1 MKIVDKCVDSIIVP
15 SIVLP
20 MVAWENAK
28 NIASKVLG
36 ASAEQVALL
45 WNSRILGFVSLK
57 SSLNELRIQAKSR
70 SDKLITKL
78 REEKITEL
86 AKLVNSANFG
96 AENKLYRWGLEQALI
111 EAGQK
116 CEQAMK
122 VKLDNKTSKT
132 LKDKSLWSEYITSLE
147 ANAIKAFESEFEAKT
162 ARAFELANK
171 THDSMKKIKGVK
183 DEISAKKHNRTRS
196 FTKR

>member
-1 MKIVDKCVDSIIVP
+1 MKIVDKCVDKVLAP

-20 MVAWENAK
+20 ALAWERVK
-28 NIASKVLG
+28 NVASKVLG
-36 ASAEQVALL
+36 ASTEQFRLL

-70 SDKLITKL
+70 SDELITKL

-116 CEQAMK
+116 CEQAMQ
-122 VKLDNKTSKT
+122 VKLDKHTSKT

-147 ANAIKAFESEFEAKT
+147 ANAIKAFESEFEANKI
-162 ARAFELANK
+162 RAFELANK
-171 THDSMKKIKGVK
+171 THNSMEKIRGL
-183 DEISAKKHNRTRS
+183 
-196 FTKR
+196 

>member
-1 MKIVDKCVDSIIVP
+1 MKIIDKCVDSIIVP
-15 SIVLP
+15 SVVLP
-20 MVAWENAK
+20 MVAWERAK
-28 NIASKVLG
+28 NIASKALS
-36 ASAEQVALL
+36 ASTEQFRLL

-70 SDKLITKL
+70 SDELITKL
-78 REEKITEL
+78 REQKTDEL

-132 LKDKSLWSEYITSLE
+132 LKDKSSWSEYIASLE
-147 ANAIKAFESEFEAKT
+147 ANAIKAFESEFETKT

-171 THDSMKKIKGVK
+171 THNSMKKLRG
-183 DEISAKKHNRTRS
+183 
-196 FTKR
+196 

>member
-15 SIVLP
+15 SVVLP
-20 MVAWENAK
+20 ALAWERVK
-28 NIASKVLG
+28 NVASKVLG
-36 ASAEQVALL
+36 ASTEQFRLL

-78 REEKITEL
+78 REQKIAEL

-96 AENKLYRWGLEQALI
+96 AENRLYRWGLEQALI

-147 ANAIKAFESEFEAKT
+147 TNAIKAFESEFEAKT

-171 THDSMKKIKGVK
+171 THNSMEKIRGL
-183 DEISAKKHNRTRS
+183 
-196 FTKR
+196 

>member
-15 SIVLP
+15 SVVLP
-20 MVAWENAK
+20 MVAWERMK
-28 NIASKVLG
+28 NVASKVLG
-36 ASAEQVALL
+36 ASTEQFMLL
-45 WNSRILGFVSLK
+45 WNFRILGFVSLK

-171 THDSMKKIKGVK
+171 THDSMKKLRG
-183 DEISAKKHNRTRS
+183 
-196 FTKR
+196 

>member
-15 SIVLP
+15 SVVLP
-20 MVAWENAK
+20 VLAWECMK
-28 NIASKVLG
+28 NIASKALS

-45 WNSRILGFVSLK
+45 WNSRILGFANLK

-70 SDKLITKL
+70 SDELITKL

-86 AKLVNSANFG
+86 AKLVNSANFE
-96 AENKLYRWGLEQALI
+96 AENRLYRWGLEQALI

-122 VKLDNKTSKT
+122 VKLDKHTSKT
-132 LKDKSLWSEYITSLE
+132 LKDKSSWSEYIASLE
-147 ANAIKAFESEFEAKT
+147 ANAMKAFESEFEAKT
-162 ARAFELANK
+162 TRAFELANK
-171 THDSMKKIKGVK
+171 THNSMEKIRGL
-183 DEISAKKHNRTRS
+183 
-196 FTKR
+196 

>member
-28 NIASKVLG
+28 NIASKMLS
-36 ASAEQVALL
+36 ASAEHFRLL

-57 SSLNELRIQAKSR
+57 SSLNELRIQAKNR
-70 SDKLITKL
+70 SDELIARL
-78 REEKITEL
+78 REEKVAQL

-96 AENKLYRWGLEQALI
+96 AENRLYRWGLEQALI

-147 ANAIKAFESEFEAKT
+147 ANAIKAFESEFEANKI
-162 ARAFELANK
+162 RAFELANK
-171 THDSMKKIKGVK
+171 THNSMEKIRGL
-183 DEISAKKHNRTRS
+183 
-196 FTKR
+196 

>member
-15 SIVLP
+15 SVVLP
-20 MVAWENAK
+20 ALAWERAK
-28 NIASKVLG
+28 NIASKALS
-36 ASAEQVALL
+36 ASTEQFRLL

-70 SDKLITKL
+70 SDELIARL
-78 REEKITEL
+78 REEKVAQL
-86 AKLVNSANFG
+86 AKLVNSANFE

-111 EAGQK
+111 EAEQK

-122 VKLDNKTSKT
+122 VKLDNKTIKT
-132 LKDKSLWSEYITSLE
+132 LKDKSSWSEYITSLE
-147 ANAIKAFESEFEAKT
+147 ANAIKAFESEFETKA

-171 THDSMKKIKGVK
+171 THNSMEKIRGL
-183 DEISAKKHNRTRS
+183 
-196 FTKR
+196 

>member
-15 SIVLP
+15 SVVLP
-20 MVAWENAK
+20 MVAWERMK
-28 NIASKVLG
+28 NVASKVLG
-36 ASAEQVALL
+36 ASTEQFRLL
-45 WNSRILGFVSLK
+45 WNSRILGFANLK

-116 CEQAMK
+116 YEQAMK

-147 ANAIKAFESEFEAKT
+147 ANAIKAFESEFEANKI
-162 ARAFELANK
+162 RAFELANK
-171 THDSMKKIKGVK
+171 THNSMKKLRG
-183 DEISAKKHNRTRS
+183 
-196 FTKR
+196 

>member
-1 MKIVDKCVDSIIVP
+1 MKIINKCVDKVFVP

-20 MVAWENAK
+20 ALAWENAK
-28 NIASKVLG
+28 NIASKLLS
-36 ASAEQVALL
+36 ASTEQFMLL

-57 SSLNELRIQAKSR
+57 SSLNELRIQAKNR
-70 SDKLITKL
+70 SDELIARL
-78 REEKITEL
+78 REEKVAQL

-96 AENKLYRWGLEQALI
+96 AENKLYRWGLEQALT

-132 LKDKSLWSEYITSLE
+132 LKDKSSWSEYITSLE
-147 ANAIKAFESEFEAKT
+147 ANAIKAFESEFEANKI
-162 ARAFELANK
+162 RAFELANK
-171 THDSMKKIKGVK
+171 THNSMEKIRGL
-183 DEISAKKHNRTRS
+183 
-196 FTKR
+196 

>member
-1 MKIVDKCVDSIIVP
+1 MKIINKCVDKVFVP
-15 SIVLP
+15 SVVLP
-20 MVAWENAK
+20 MVAWERVK
-28 NIASKVLG
+28 NVASKVLG
-36 ASAEQVALL
+36 ASAEQFRLL

-57 SSLNELRIQAKSR
+57 SSLNELRIQAKNR
-70 SDKLITKL
+70 SDELITKL
-78 REEKITEL
+78 REEKVAQL

-132 LKDKSLWSEYITSLE
+132 LKDKSSWSEYITSLE
-147 ANAIKAFESEFEAKT
+147 ANAIKAFESEFEANKI
-162 ARAFELANK
+162 RAFELANK
-171 THDSMKKIKGVK
+171 THNSMEKIRGL
-183 DEISAKKHNRTRS
+183 
-196 FTKR
+196 

>member
-1 MKIVDKCVDSIIVP
+1 MKIINKCVDKVFVP
-15 SIVLP
+15 SVVLP
-20 MVAWENAK
+20 MVAWERAK
-28 NIASKVLG
+28 NIASKALG

-57 SSLNELRIQAKSR
+57 SSLNELRIQAKNR
-70 SDKLITKL
+70 SDELITKL
-78 REEKITEL
+78 REQKITEL

-96 AENKLYRWGLEQALI
+96 AENRLYRWGLEQALI

-147 ANAIKAFESEFEAKT
+147 TNAIKAFESEFEAKT

-171 THDSMKKIKGVK
+171 THNSMKKIRGL
-183 DEISAKKHNRTRS
+183 
-196 FTKR
+196 

>member
-15 SIVLP
+15 SVVLP
-20 MVAWENAK
+20 MVAWERAK
-28 NIASKVLG
+28 NIASKALS
-36 ASAEQVALL
+36 ASTEHFRLL

-57 SSLNELRIQAKSR
+57 SSLNELRIQAKNR
-70 SDKLITKL
+70 SDELIARL
-78 REEKITEL
+78 REEKVAQL

-122 VKLDNKTSKT
+122 VKLDKHTSKT
-132 LKDKSLWSEYITSLE
+132 LKDKSLWSEYIASLE
-147 ANAIKAFESEFEAKT
+147 ANAIKAFESEFEANKI
-162 ARAFELANK
+162 RAFELANK
-171 THDSMKKIKGVK
+171 THNSMEKIRGL
-183 DEISAKKHNRTRS
+183 
-196 FTKR
+196 

>member
-1 MKIVDKCVDSIIVP
+1 MKIIDKCVDSIIVP

-20 MVAWENAK
+20 ALAWECMK
-28 NIASKVLG
+28 NVTSKVLG

-122 VKLDNKTSKT
+122 VKLNNKTSKT
-132 LKDKSLWSEYITSLE
+132 LKDKSLWSEYIASLE
-147 ANAIKAFESEFEAKT
+147 ANAIKVFESEFEANKI
-162 ARAFELANK
+162 RAFELANK
-171 THDSMKKIKGVK
+171 THDSMKKIRGL
-183 DEISAKKHNRTRS
+183 
-196 FTKR
+196 

>member
-1 MKIVDKCVDSIIVP
+1 MKIIDKCVDSIIVP

-20 MVAWENAK
+20 ALAWECMK
-28 NIASKVLG
+28 NVTSKVLG

-70 SDKLITKL
+70 SDELITKL

-96 AENKLYRWGLEQALI
+96 AENKLYRWGLEQALT

-122 VKLDNKTSKT
+122 VKLDKHTSKT

-147 ANAIKAFESEFEAKT
+147 ANAIKAFESEFEANKI
-162 ARAFELANK
+162 RAFELANK
-171 THDSMKKIKGVK
+171 THNSMKKMRGL
-183 DEISAKKHNRTRS
+183 
-196 FTKR
+196 

>member
-15 SIVLP
+15 SVVLP
-20 MVAWENAK
+20 MVAWERTK

-45 WNSRILGFVSLK
+45 WNSRILGFANLK

-70 SDKLITKL
+70 SDELITKL
-78 REEKITEL
+78 REEKVAQL

-96 AENKLYRWGLEQALI
+96 AENKLYRWGLEQALT

-147 ANAIKAFESEFEAKT
+147 TNAIKAFESEFEANKI
-162 ARAFELANK
+162 RAFELANK
-171 THDSMKKIKGVK
+171 THNSMEKIRGL
-183 DEISAKKHNRTRS
+183 
-196 FTKR
+196 

>member
-20 MVAWENAK
+20 ALAWECMK
-28 NIASKVLG
+28 NVANKVLG
-36 ASAEQVALL
+36 ASAEQFRLL

-70 SDKLITKL
+70 STELITKL

-132 LKDKSLWSEYITSLE
+132 LKDKSSWSEYITSLE
-147 ANAIKAFESEFEAKT
+147 ANAIKAFESEFEANKI
-162 ARAFELANK
+162 RAFELANK
-171 THDSMKKIKGVK
+171 THNSMKKMRGL
-183 DEISAKKHNRTRS
+183 
-196 FTKR
+196 

>member
-1 MKIVDKCVDSIIVP
+1 MKIIDKCVDNIIVP

-28 NIASKVLG
+28 NIASKLLG
-36 ASAEQVALL
+36 ASAEQFRLL
-45 WNSRILGFVSLK
+45 WNSRIFGFVSLK

-70 SDKLITKL
+70 SDELIARL
-78 REEKITEL
+78 REEKVAQL

-96 AENKLYRWGLEQALI
+96 AENKLYRWGLEKALI

-116 CEQAMK
+116 CELAMK
-122 VKLDNKTSKT
+122 VKLNNKTSKT
-132 LKDKSLWSEYITSLE
+132 LKDKSLWSEYIASLE

-171 THDSMKKIKGVK
+171 THNSMEKIRGL
-183 DEISAKKHNRTRS
+183 
-196 FTKR
+196 

>member
-1 MKIVDKCVDSIIVP
+1 MKIINKCVDKVFVP

-20 MVAWENAK
+20 ALAWERMK
-28 NIASKVLG
+28 NVASKVLG
-36 ASAEQVALL
+36 ASTKHFRLL
-45 WNSRILGFVSLK
+45 WNSRILGFVNLK

-78 REEKITEL
+78 REQKIAEL

-132 LKDKSLWSEYITSLE
+132 LKDKSSWREYITSLE
-147 ANAIKAFESEFEAKT
+147 ANAMKAFESEFEAKT

-171 THDSMKKIKGVK
+171 THNSMEKIRGL
-183 DEISAKKHNRTRS
+183 
-196 FTKR
+196 

>member
-1 MKIVDKCVDSIIVP
+1 MKIINKCVDKVFVP
-15 SIVLP
+15 SVVLP
-20 MVAWENAK
+20 ALAWERVK
-28 NIASKVLG
+28 NVASKVLG
-36 ASAEQVALL
+36 ASTEQFRLL

-70 SDKLITKL
+70 SDELITKL

-96 AENKLYRWGLEQALI
+96 AENRLYRWGLEQALI

-147 ANAIKAFESEFEAKT
+147 TNAMIAFESEFEAKT
-162 ARAFELANK
+162 ARAFKLANK
-171 THDSMKKIKGVK
+171 THNSMEKIRGL
-183 DEISAKKHNRTRS
+183 
-196 FTKR
+196 

>member
-1 MKIVDKCVDSIIVP
+1 MKIIDKCVDSIIVP

-20 MVAWENAK
+20 ALAWENAK
-28 NIASKVLG
+28 NIVSKVLS
-36 ASAEQVALL
+36 ASTEQFRLL

-70 SDKLITKL
+70 SDKLIIKL

-147 ANAIKAFESEFEAKT
+147 TNAMKAFESEFEAKT

-171 THDSMKKIKGVK
+171 THNSMKKLRG
-183 DEISAKKHNRTRS
+183 
-196 FTKR
+196 

>member
-28 NIASKVLG
+28 NIASKVLS
-36 ASAEQVALL
+36 ASAEQFRLL

-70 SDKLITKL
+70 SDELITKL
-78 REEKITEL
+78 REEKVAQL

-147 ANAIKAFESEFEAKT
+147 ANAIKAFESEFEANKI
-162 ARAFELANK
+162 RAFELANK
-171 THDSMKKIKGVK
+171 THNSMEKIRGL
-183 DEISAKKHNRTRS
+183 
-196 FTKR
+196 

>member
-20 MVAWENAK
+20 ALAWERVK
-28 NIASKVLG
+28 NVASKVLG
-36 ASAEQVALL
+36 ASTEQFRLL

-57 SSLNELRIQAKSR
+57 SSLNELRIQAKNR
-70 SDKLITKL
+70 SDELIAKL
-78 REEKITEL
+78 REEKVAQL

-116 CEQAMK
+116 CEQAMEVRLTK
-122 VKLDNKTSKT
+122 QTREI

-147 ANAIKAFESEFEAKT
+147 ANAIKAFESEFEANKI
-162 ARAFELANK
+162 RAFELANK
-171 THDSMKKIKGVK
+171 THNSMEKIRGL
-183 DEISAKKHNRTRS
+183 
-196 FTKR
+196 

>member
-20 MVAWENAK
+20 MVAWECAK
-28 NIASKVLG
+28 NIASKALS
-36 ASAEQVALL
+36 ASAEQFRLL

-70 SDKLITKL
+70 SDELIAKL
-78 REEKITEL
+78 REEKVAQL

-171 THDSMKKIKGVK
+171 THNSMKKLRG
-183 DEISAKKHNRTRS
+183 
-196 FTKR
+196 

>member
-15 SIVLP
+15 SVVLP
-20 MVAWENAK
+20 ALAWERMK
-28 NIASKVLG
+28 NVASKVLG
-36 ASAEQVALL
+36 ASTEQFRLL

-57 SSLNELRIQAKSR
+57 SSLNELRIQAKNR
-70 SDKLITKL
+70 SDELIARL
-78 REEKITEL
+78 REEKVAQL
-86 AKLVNSANFG
+86 AKLVNSANFE

-147 ANAIKAFESEFEAKT
+147 TNAIKAFESEFEAKT

-171 THDSMKKIKGVK
+171 THNSMEKIRGL
-183 DEISAKKHNRTRS
+183 
-196 FTKR
+196 

>member
-20 MVAWENAK
+20 ALAWERAK

-36 ASAEQVALL
+36 ASAEQFRLL

-132 LKDKSLWSEYITSLE
+132 LKDKSSWSEYIASLE
-147 ANAIKAFESEFEAKT
+147 ANAIKAFESEFEANKI
-162 ARAFELANK
+162 RAFELANK
-171 THDSMKKIKGVK
+171 THNSMEKIRGL
-183 DEISAKKHNRTRS
+183 
-196 FTKR
+196 

>member
-20 MVAWENAK
+20 ALAWERMK

-36 ASAEQVALL
+36 ASTEQFRLL

-70 SDKLITKL
+70 SDELIARL
-78 REEKITEL
+78 REEKVAQL
-86 AKLVNSANFG
+86 AKLVNSANFE
-96 AENKLYRWGLEQALI
+96 AENKLYRWGLEKALI

-122 VKLDNKTSKT
+122 VKLDNKTIKT
-132 LKDKSLWSEYITSLE
+132 VKDKSLWREYITSLE
-147 ANAIKAFESEFEAKT
+147 ANAMKAFESEFEAKT

-171 THDSMKKIKGVK
+171 THNSMKKLRG
-183 DEISAKKHNRTRS
+183 
-196 FTKR
+196 

>member
-1 MKIVDKCVDSIIVP
+1 MKIVDKCVDSIIV
-15 SIVLP
+15 SSVVLP
-20 MVAWENAK
+20 ALAWERMK
-28 NIASKVLG
+28 NVTSKVLG
-36 ASAEQVALL
+36 ASAEQFRLL

-70 SDKLITKL
+70 SDELIARL

-86 AKLVNSANFG
+86 AKLVNSANFE
-96 AENKLYRWGLEQALI
+96 AENRLYRWGLEQALI

-171 THDSMKKIKGVK
+171 THNSMEKIRGL
-183 DEISAKKHNRTRS
+183 
-196 FTKR
+196 

>member
-15 SIVLP
+15 SVVLP
-20 MVAWENAK
+20 ALAWERVK
-28 NIASKVLG
+28 NVASKVLG
-36 ASAEQVALL
+36 ASTEQFRLL

-70 SDKLITKL
+70 SDELIIKL

-96 AENKLYRWGLEQALI
+96 AENRLYRWGLEQALI

-132 LKDKSLWSEYITSLE
+132 LKDKSLWSEYIASLE
-147 ANAIKAFESEFEAKT
+147 ANAIKAFESEFEANKI
-162 ARAFELANK
+162 RAFELANK
-171 THDSMKKIKGVK
+171 THNSMEKIRGL
-183 DEISAKKHNRTRS
+183 
-196 FTKR
+196 

>member
-1 MKIVDKCVDSIIVP
+1 MKIINKCVDKVFVP
-15 SIVLP
+15 SVVLP
-20 MVAWENAK
+20 MVAWERMK
-28 NIASKVLG
+28 NVASKALS
-36 ASAEQVALL
+36 ASTEQFRLL

-70 SDKLITKL
+70 SDELIAKL
-78 REEKITEL
+78 REEKVAQL
-86 AKLVNSANFG
+86 AKLVNSANFE

-147 ANAIKAFESEFEAKT
+147 TNAIKAFESEFEAKT

-171 THDSMKKIKGVK
+171 THDSMKKLRG
-183 DEISAKKHNRTRS
+183 
-196 FTKR
+196 

>member
-15 SIVLP
+15 SVVLP
-20 MVAWENAK
+20 ALAWERVK
-28 NIASKVLG
+28 NVARKVLG
-36 ASAEQVALL
+36 ASTEHFRLL

-57 SSLNELRIQAKSR
+57 SSLNELRIQAKNR

-86 AKLVNSANFG
+86 VKLVNSANFG

-116 CEQAMK
+116 YEQAMK

-147 ANAIKAFESEFEAKT
+147 ANAIKAFESEFEANKI
-162 ARAFELANK
+162 RAFELANK
-171 THDSMKKIKGVK
+171 THNSMKKMRGL
-183 DEISAKKHNRTRS
+183 
-196 FTKR
+196 

>member
-1 MKIVDKCVDSIIVP
+1 MKIINKCVDKVFVP

-20 MVAWENAK
+20 ALAWECMK
-28 NIASKVLG
+28 NVASKVLG
-36 ASAEQVALL
+36 ASTEQFRLL

-70 SDKLITKL
+70 SDELITKL
-78 REEKITEL
+78 REEKVAQL

-96 AENKLYRWGLEQALI
+96 AENRLYRWGLEQALI

-122 VKLDNKTSKT
+122 VKLDNKTIKT

-147 ANAIKAFESEFEAKT
+147 TNVIKAFESKFEANKI
-162 ARAFELANK
+162 RAFELANK
-171 THDSMKKIKGVK
+171 THDSMKKLRG
-183 DEISAKKHNRTRS
+183 
-196 FTKR
+196 

>member
-1 MKIVDKCVDSIIVP
+1 MKIIDKCADKVLVP

-20 MVAWENAK
+20 AVAWENAK
-28 NIASKVLG
+28 NIARKVLG
-36 ASAEQVALL
+36 ASTEQFRLL
-45 WNSRILGFVSLK
+45 WNSRILGFVNLK
-57 SSLNELRIQAKSR
+57 SSLNELRIQAKNR
-70 SDKLITKL
+70 SDELIARL
-78 REEKITEL
+78 REEKVAQL

-96 AENKLYRWGLEQALI
+96 AENKLYRWGLEQALT

-147 ANAIKAFESEFEAKT
+147 ANAIKAFESEFEANKI
-162 ARAFELANK
+162 RAFELANK
-171 THDSMKKIKGVK
+171 THNSMEKIRGL
-183 DEISAKKHNRTRS
+183 
-196 FTKR
+196 

>member
-15 SIVLP
+15 SVVLP
-20 MVAWENAK
+20 ALAWECMK
-28 NIASKVLG
+28 NVANKVLG
-36 ASAEQVALL
+36 ASTEQFRLL

-70 SDKLITKL
+70 SDELITKL
-78 REEKITEL
+78 REEKVAQL

-96 AENKLYRWGLEQALI
+96 AENKLYRWGLEQALT

-171 THDSMKKIKGVK
+171 THNSMEKIRGL
-183 DEISAKKHNRTRS
+183 
-196 FTKR
+196 

>member
-20 MVAWENAK
+20 ALAWERVK
-28 NIASKVLG
+28 NVASKVLG
-36 ASAEQVALL
+36 ASTEHFRLL

-70 SDKLITKL
+70 SDELIVRL
-78 REEKITEL
+78 REEKVAQL

-96 AENKLYRWGLEQALI
+96 AENKLYRWGLEKALI

-147 ANAIKAFESEFEAKT
+147 ANAIKTFESEFEVKT

-171 THDSMKKIKGVK
+171 THDSMKKIRGL
-183 DEISAKKHNRTRS
+183 
-196 FTKR
+196 

>member
-20 MVAWENAK
+20 ALAWERVRNVAGK
-28 NIASKVLG
+28 MLSV
-36 ASAEQVALL
+36 SAEQFRLL
-45 WNSRILGFVSLK
+45 WNSRILGFVNLK
-57 SSLNELRIQAKSR
+57 SSLNELRIQAKNR
-70 SDKLITKL
+70 SDELIAKL
-78 REEKITEL
+78 REEKVAQL

-96 AENKLYRWGLEQALI
+96 VENRLYRWGLEQALI

-132 LKDKSLWSEYITSLE
+132 LKDKSSWSEYITSLE
-147 ANAIKAFESEFEAKT
+147 TNAIKAFESEFEAKT

-171 THDSMKKIKGVK
+171 THNSMEKIRGL
-183 DEISAKKHNRTRS
+183 
-196 FTKR
+196 